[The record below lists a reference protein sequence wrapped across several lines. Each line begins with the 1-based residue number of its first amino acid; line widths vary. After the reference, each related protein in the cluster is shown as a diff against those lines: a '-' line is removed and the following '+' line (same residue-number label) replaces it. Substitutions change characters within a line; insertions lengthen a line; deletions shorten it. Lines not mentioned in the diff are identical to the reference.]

1 MQRTLALEP
10 LSPKAPEGA
19 GRAPDPPPGTG
30 PLEGAKGNVNVSAL
44 RSASIRIEQAPRARR
59 RRLAGCGF
67 RRSLLHLI

>member
-1 MQRTLALEP
+1 MQRTLALGP

-19 GRAPDPPPGTG
+19 GRAPARPEPVPSK
-30 PLEGAKGNVNVSAL
+30 GAKGNVGAL
-44 RSASIRIEQAPRARR
+44 KGASIQIEQALKARR